1 MDPRT
6 IKMLEERRQAA
17 ANAPPPPTSAQAF
30 QARATAWF
38 QKNRTSVGAGAA
50 ALFVIVVVGRYTMVT
65 LPARKQEQIV
75 QRTQEAE
82 AQARALEDQL
92 STCLA
97 DLDKTYTAQVD
108 KECKASK
115 QGADCSLPKA
125 TTGRIDQAR
134 LDGRIDCFRKFGPR

>member
-6 IKMLEERRQAA
+6 MKMLEERRQAS
-17 ANAPPPPTSAQAF
+17 ANAPPPPSAAQAF
-30 QARATAWF
+30 QTKATAWF

-50 ALFVIVVVGRYTMVT
+50 ALVVVVVVGRYTMVT

-82 AQARALEDQL
+82 AQARAQEEQL
-92 STCLA
+92 SSCLA
-97 DLDKTYTAQVD
+97 ELDKTYTADVD
-108 KECKASK
+108 KACRASK
-115 QGADCSLPKA
+115 QGADCSLPRA
-125 TTGRIDQAR
+125 TSRQIDQSR